1 MVGAQLFVNGLVE
14 GLNIGLLG
22 LAFWL
27 VYRSV
32 RVFHIAFA
40 ATFALPPFVLWSALA
55 AGYPWPLGGV
65 AAVAAGA
72 LLALGCEA
80 INHGRLER
88 VGASADLHLVAS
100 LGTTTVAVQ
109 VVAMVWGSEAKFLYA
124 GAHPR
129 LELAGVVI
137 TRAQG
142 LNAAL
147 SLVLAAL
154 VVGWLHWSEL
164 GLRLRALADNPWVLS
179 LQGYSIARLRLLVFG
194 LSGALAAFGAL
205 LTAFDVGF
213 DPYVGIQALLLAV
226 VATVI
231 GGRGSAL
238 GPVVGGV
245 ILGLTRSMVVVV
257 ASPSWKEGVTFV
269 LLTLFLLIRPAGLLG
284 RETRL
289 EEGA

>member
-32 RVFHIAFA
+32 RVFHIAFSV
-40 ATFALPPFVLWSALA
+40 TFALPPFVLWSALGAGLPWFLGALA
-55 AGYPWPLGGV
+55 AI
-65 AAVAAGA
+65 AAGA

-80 INHGRLER
+80 VNHGRLER
-88 VGASADLHLVAS
+88 AGASPDLHLVAS
-100 LGTTTVAVQ
+100 LGTASVVVQ
-109 VVAMVWGSEAKFLYA
+109 VIAMVWGNEAKFLYA

-142 LNAAL
+142 LNAAV
-147 SLVLAAL
+147 SLALAAA
-154 VVGWLHWSEL
+154 VVVWLHRTTL
-164 GLRLRALADNPWVLS
+164 GLRLRALADNPWALS
-179 LQGYSIARLRLLVFG
+179 LHGHSIARLRLLVFG
-194 LSGALAAFGAL
+194 LSGALAAAGSL

-213 DPYVGIQALLLAV
+213 DPYVGLQALLLAV

-245 ILGLTRSMVVVV
+245 ILGLTRSLVVVF
-257 ASPSWKEGVTFV
+257 ASPSWKEGVTFM
-269 LLTLFLLIRPAGLLG
+269 LLTLFLLLRPRGLVG
-284 RETRL
+284 RRTRL